1 VIGGAVD
8 IGRCVPLVASPVR
21 SAVLL
26 CTLPVCRVRVACAWM
41 LVQCC
46 GFVFGFRDLLGLGG
60 LMPSGALFPSKSG
73 LIKKHTVKHT
83 VEDSHANIQYRE
95 TRSGDTNIS

>member
-1 VIGGAVD
+1 
-8 IGRCVPLVASPVR
+8 
-21 SAVLL
+21 
-26 CTLPVCRVRVACAWM
+26 M

-73 LIKKHTVKHT
+73 LIKKYTVKHT
-83 VEDSHANIQYRE
+83 VKLVGLA
-95 TRSGDTNIS
+95 GLMPWFGCPLPV